1 MNVMAQDDRAL
12 VEALRRGDRIGL
24 EGIYR
29 RYADRL
35 YTYARTM
42 LHEPEAAADAVHDAF
57 LTAGQR
63 IDQLRDPDRLRSW
76 LYAIVRSECLRQLRE
91 RSRSAPLSEA
101 AEPAADTG
109 DPAAAVNADQVRALV
124 HLAVDALNPGDRE
137 VVHLAIRHDLSS
149 ADIGT
154 ALGVPANHA
163 HARLSRARSQLE
175 RALGT
180 LLVARSGA
188 RDCPVLAELLGD
200 WQGRLT
206 PVLRKRLARHIDDC
220 ARCGLLR
227 REQCN
232 PAALLTAYTA
242 PGFLVVAE
250 TVWSRLAEAGPAAVQ
265 ATAGLPAGS
274 GPAAT
279 DPPGPTAGSDAT
291 AAHRPAGPDSP
302 TGPGPADPS
311 SPTDPSSPA
320 DPLSPDGPS
329 SPDGPTRP
337 ADPMPTADPAS
348 TAGSSVVAGRSD
360 AAGRAGSAPAGIAAA
375 PAGATA
381 TSTATWDRDR
391 RRRRRTAVTAGL
403 LLLLVVG
410 GIWAVSAARPD
421 AEQVSVTSG
430 VPSGAAAVSA
440 SGVATVAP
448 SARTTPGPGASGAG
462 GPSAPG
468 GAPTDAATGAVPGPT
483 PAPSRSP
490 AAPRP
495 TTGAQLVAPFTVSAN
510 AHVRCGT
517 DAYALVVR
525 ATGSGA
531 LVSAQVRYTPAGGVP
546 TSRAMTVDGS
556 SARVTV
562 GQLRASAVTWTV
574 RVTAVDGRTAQSPSS
589 TVADPCVRPG

>member
-12 VEALRRGDRIGL
+12 VEALRRGDRTGL

-76 LYAIVRSECLRQLRE
+76 LYAIVRNECLRQLRE
-91 RSRSAPLSEA
+91 RARSAPLSEA
-101 AEPAADTG
+101 AEPVADTG

-188 RDCPVLAELLGD
+188 RDCPTLAELLGD

-250 TVWSRLAEAGPAAVQ
+250 TVWSRLAEAGPTAVR
-265 ATAGLPAGS
+265 ATAELPA
-274 GPAAT
+274 AA
-279 DPPGPTAGSDAT
+279 DPPGSTVGGDAPDVT
-291 AAHRPAGPDSP
+291 AAH
-302 TGPGPADPS
+302 S
-311 SPTDPSSPA
+311 SA
-320 DPLSPDGPS
+320 
-329 SPDGPTRP
+329 GPTRP
-337 ADPMPTADPAS
+337 AGTEPTGPTSPAGPTLPADPVPA
-348 TAGSSVVAGRSD
+348 AGPTPPVPGSPPESGGVAGRSD
-360 AAGRAGSAPAGIAAA
+360 AAGRGGPDPARDAVA
-375 PAGATA
+375 PAGAAA
-381 TSTATWDRDR
+381 TRAATRTVDVAARDRDR
-391 RRRRRTAVTAGL
+391 RRRRRVAVTAGL
-403 LLLLVVG
+403 LLLLVVAG
-410 GIWAVSAARPD
+410 TWAVSAARPD
-421 AEQVSVTSG
+421 AEQVSVTAG
-430 VPSGAAAVSA
+430 VPTGAAVTSSA
-440 SGVATVAP
+440 VATAAP
-448 SARTTPGPGASGAG
+448 SARTTPGPDASGAG
-462 GPSAPG
+462 GPAVPG
-468 GAPTDAATGAVPGPT
+468 GSPADAATDVVPGPT
-483 PAPSRSP
+483 PAPSRP
-490 AAPRP
+490 PTAPRP
-495 TTGAQLVAPFTVSAN
+495 TTGTQLAAPFTVSAN
-510 AHVRCGT
+510 AHVRCGA
-517 DAYALVVR
+517 DAYSLVVR

>member
-1 MNVMAQDDRAL
+1 MAQDDRAL
-12 VEALRRGDRIGL
+12 VEALRRGDRTGL

-76 LYAIVRSECLRQLRE
+76 LYAIVRTECLRQLRE
-91 RSRSAPLSEA
+91 RSRSAPLAEA
-101 AEPAADTG
+101 AEPVADTG

-188 RDCPVLAELLGD
+188 RDCPALAELLGD

-250 TVWSRLAEAGPAAVQ
+250 TVWSRLAEAGSTAVQ
-265 ATAGLPAGS
+265 ATAGLPTGT
-274 GPAAT
+274 GPAAA
-279 DPPGPTAGSDAT
+279 DPPGSTVGGDVTAAHGPVGPTSAAGSD
-291 AAHRPAGPDSP
+291 
-302 TGPGPADPS
+302 
-311 SPTDPSSPA
+311 PTDPSSPD
-320 DPLSPDGPS
+320 DPSSPAGPS
-329 SPDGPTRP
+329 SPADPTPP
-337 ADPMPTADPAS
+337 ADPMS
-348 TAGSSVVAGRSD
+348 TAGSSGVAGRSE
-360 AAGRAGSAPAGIAAA
+360 AAGRDGTAPAGVAVV
-375 PAGATA
+375 PAGAA
-381 TSTATWDRDR
+381 TSTATRTTSSATRDRDR
-391 RRRRRTAVTAGL
+391 RRRRRMAVTAGL
-403 LLLLVVG
+403 LLLLVVAG
-410 GIWAVSAARPD
+410 TWAVSAARPD
-421 AEQVSVTSG
+421 AEQVAVTSG
-430 VPSGAAAVSA
+430 VPTGAAAVTP
-440 SGVATVAP
+440 SGVATAAP
-448 SARTTPGPGASGAG
+448 AARTTPGPGASGAG

-495 TTGAQLVAPFTVSAN
+495 TTGAQLAAPFTVSAN
-510 AHVRCGT
+510 AHVRCGP

-574 RVTAVDGRTAQSPSS
+574 RVTAVDGRSAQSPSS

>member
-250 TVWSRLAEAGPAAVQ
+250 TVWSRLAEAGPTAVQ
-265 ATAGLPAGS
+265 ATAELPAGT
-274 GPAAT
+274 GPAAA
-279 DPPGPTAGSDAT
+279 DPPGSTVDGPAGST
-291 AAHRPAGPDSP
+291 SPAGPGSTGPTSTVDPAAPADQASP
-302 TGPGPADPS
+302 TGPMTPAGVTV
-311 SPTDPSSPA
+311 TDGS
-320 DPLSPDGPS
+320 DG
-329 SPDGPTRP
+329 
-337 ADPMPTADPAS
+337 
-348 TAGSSVVAGRSD
+348 VAGRS
-360 AAGRAGSAPAGIAAA
+360 AAGGRGGPVPARVAVA
-375 PAGATA
+375 PAGAATTPTA
-381 TSTATWDRDR
+381 TRDRDR
-391 RRRRRTAVTAGL
+391 RRRRRVAVTAGL
-403 LLLLVVG
+403 LLLLVVAG
-410 GIWAVSAARPD
+410 TWAVSAARPD

-430 VPSGAAAVSA
+430 VPSGAAAVTA
-440 SGVATVAP
+440 SGVATAAP

-510 AHVRCGT
+510 AHVRCGPDT
-517 DAYALVVR
+517 YTLVVR

-531 LVSAQVRYTPAGGVP
+531 LVGAQVRYTPAGGVP

>member
-1 MNVMAQDDRAL
+1 MAQDDRAL

-101 AEPAADTG
+101 AEPVADTG
-109 DPAAAVNADQVRALV
+109 DPAAGVNADQVRALV

-154 ALGVPANHA
+154 ALGVPTNHA

-188 RDCPVLAELLGD
+188 RDCPALAELLGD

-250 TVWSRLAEAGPAAVQ
+250 TVWSRLAEAGSTAVQ
-265 ATAGLPAGS
+265 ATAELPAGS
-274 GPAAT
+274 GPAV
-279 DPPGPTAGSDAT
+279 DPSGPTVGSDAT
-291 AAHRPAGPDSP
+291 DVTAAHGPAGPTP
-302 TGPGPADPS
+302 PAGP
-311 SPTDPSSPA
+311 DPSSPA
-320 DPLSPDGPS
+320 DLASPADPSSAAGPS
-329 SPDGPTRP
+329 SPDDPTPP
-337 ADPMPTADPAS
+337 ADPMS
-348 TAGSSVVAGRSD
+348 TEGSSGVAGRSD
-360 AAGRAGSAPAGIAAA
+360 AAGRGGSDPAGVAAA
-375 PAGATA
+375 PAGAAA
-381 TSTATWDRDR
+381 TSTATRTAGVAARDRDR
-391 RRRRRTAVTAGL
+391 RRRRRMAVTAGL
-403 LLLLVVG
+403 LLLLVVAG
-410 GIWAVSAARPD
+410 TWAVSAAGRD
-421 AEQVSVTSG
+421 AEQVTVTSG
-430 VPSGAAAVSA
+430 VPTGAAAVTPSV
-440 SGVATVAP
+440 VATVAP
-448 SARTTPGPGASGAG
+448 SARTTPAPDASGAG
-462 GPSAPG
+462 EPSAPG
-468 GAPTDAATGAVPGPT
+468 GAPAGTATGAVPGPT
-483 PAPSRSP
+483 PAPSRPP

-495 TTGAQLVAPFTVSAN
+495 TTGAQLAAPFTVSAD
-510 AHVRCGT
+510 AHVRCGA

-531 LVSAQVRYTPAGGVP
+531 LSSAQVRYTPAGGVP
-546 TSRAMTVDGS
+546 TSLAMTVDGS

>member
-1 MNVMAQDDRAL
+1 MDVMAQDDRTL
-12 VEALRRGDRIGL
+12 VEALRRGDRTGL

-91 RSRSAPLSEA
+91 RARSAPLAEA
-101 AEPAADTG
+101 AEPVADTG

-149 ADIGT
+149 VDIGT

-188 RDCPVLAELLGD
+188 RDCPALAELLGD

-250 TVWSRLAEAGPAAVQ
+250 TVWSRLAEAGPTAVQ
-265 ATAGLPAGS
+265 ATAELPAGT
-274 GPAAT
+274 GPAAA
-279 DPPGPTAGSDAT
+279 DPPGSAAGVDAPDAAHGPAGST
-291 AAHRPAGPDSP
+291 PPAVPDP
-302 TGPGPADPS
+302 TGPSSPADPS
-311 SPTDPSSPA
+311 SPTASPDDPASPA
-320 DPLSPDGPS
+320 DSAS
-329 SPDGPTRP
+329 
-337 ADPMPTADPAS
+337 TAEPAS
-348 TAGSSVVAGRSD
+348 TVGPGGLAGRSD
-360 AAGRAGSAPAGIAAA
+360 AAGQGGSGPARVAVA
-375 PAGATA
+375 PAGAAATHTA
-381 TSTATWDRDR
+381 TRTVGVAARDRDR
-391 RRRRRTAVTAGL
+391 RRRRRVAVTAGL
-403 LLLLVVG
+403 LLLLVVAG
-410 GIWAVSAARPD
+410 TWAVSAARPD

-430 VPSGAAAVSA
+430 VPTGAAAVTSSA
-440 SGVATVAP
+440 VATAAP
-448 SARTTPGPGASGAG
+448 SARTTPGPDATGAG
-462 GPSAPG
+462 GPAAPG
-468 GAPTDAATGAVPGPT
+468 GAPTDAATSAVPGPT
-483 PAPSRSP
+483 PAPSRPP

-495 TTGAQLVAPFTVSAN
+495 TTGAQLAAPFTVSAD
-510 AHVRCGT
+510 AHVRCGA
-517 DAYALVVR
+517 DAWSLVVR

-531 LVSAQVRYTPAGGVP
+531 VGSAQVRYTPAGGVP
-546 TSRAMTVDGS
+546 TSRTMTVDGS